1 MIVKQSTQKATEGH
15 RRRVHRVIKSKIL
28 RHENQLASQADRE
41 VLRDT
46 INELMGIGITLDRE
60 VEIRQEVRDEAEGF
74 VDWGLLQV
82 ASDCLALGQLLIEDE
97 FDLGKG
103 SHATH
108 IKRFVSQFFDYV
120 KEHCENFEHEIHED
134 AEKEGRDE

>member
-1 MIVKQSTQKATEGH
+1 M
-15 RRRVHRVIKSKIL
+15 IKSKIL

-108 IKRFVSQFFDYV
+108 IKRLVSQFFDYV
-120 KEHCENFEHEIHED
+120 KEHCENFEYEIHED
-134 AEKEGRDE
+134 AEKEGEAL

>member
-1 MIVKQSTQKATEGH
+1 M
-15 RRRVHRVIKSKIL
+15 IKSKIL

-46 INELMGIGITLDRE
+46 INELMGIGMTLDHE

-82 ASDCLALGQLLIEDE
+82 ASDCIELAQLLIEDE
-97 FDLGKG
+97 FRLAKG
-103 SHATH
+103 SNATQ
-108 IKRFVSQFFDYV
+108 IKRLISQSFDYV
-120 KEHCENFEHEIHED
+120 KEHCENFEHDIHED
-134 AEKEGRDE
+134 AEDEEARDE

>member
-1 MIVKQSTQKATEGH
+1 ML
-15 RRRVHRVIKSKIL
+15 KSKIL
-28 RHENQLASQADRE
+28 RHENQLASQANKE

-82 ASDCLALGQLLIEDE
+82 ASDCIELAQLIIEDE
-97 FDLGKG
+97 FDLAKG
-103 SHATH
+103 GVAANIKQLKWQAIANLKEDCEDWHYELRDDAVREAT
-108 IKRFVSQFFDYV
+108 RNDSL
-120 KEHCENFEHEIHED
+120 
-134 AEKEGRDE
+134 

>member
-1 MIVKQSTQKATEGH
+1 M
-15 RRRVHRVIKSKIL
+15 IKSKIL

-60 VEIRQEVRDEAEGF
+60 VEIRQEVRDEAECF

-82 ASDCLALGQLLIEDE
+82 ASDCIGLAQLLIEDE
-97 FDLGKG
+97 FDLAKG
-103 SHATH
+103 SVATN
-108 IKRFVSQFFDYV
+108 IKRLISQSLDYV
-120 KEHCENFEHEIHED
+120 KEHCENFEYEIHED
-134 AEKEGRDE
+134 AEKEARDE